1 MTASCDF
8 SDQDRRFMRLA
19 LNQAA
24 KAAAMGETPVG
35 AIVVF
40 DGRVVGRGRNR
51 RETRRD
57 ATEHAEIM
65 AIRQA
70 CRKLGSWRLTDCD
83 LYVTLEP
90 CLMCAG
96 ALINAR
102 VRRVVYAASD
112 PKAGS
117 CGSVVSAQDFPLMH
131 QMVCE
136 RGLLAREA
144 SDQLRGFFKGIRQ
157 RDKGRGTR
165 GQRREEAARGLK
177 PLLVPTEDST
187 QSTHG
192 DQAT

>member
-1 MTASCDF
+1 MTATGDF
-8 SDQDRRFMRLA
+8 SKQDQQFMRLA
-19 LNQAA
+19 LHQAA

-35 AIVVF
+35 AVVVF
-40 DGRVVGRGRNR
+40 EGRVVGRGRNR

-102 VRRVVYAASD
+102 IRRVVYAATD
-112 PKAGS
+112 RKAGS

-131 QMVCE
+131 RMICE
-136 RGLLAREA
+136 GGLLSGEA
-144 SDQLRGFFKGIRQ
+144 SDQLRGFFKDLRQ

-165 GQRREEAARGLK
+165 GQRRDEAALGLK
-177 PLLVPTEDST
+177 PLKAPADDRTMMT
-187 QSTHG
+187 PG
-192 DQAT
+192 DQES